1 MTAFLTASS
10 YLLFFYYTATNIV
23 YLVLLAASIRA
34 AIVQQRRISTL
45 RLHRLRTSSLAP
57 PISVLV
63 PARNEEKGIVESVR
77 SLLALDY
84 PELEVIVVNDG
95 STDGTLDV
103 LRRSFDLVRTSILH
117 VSEIP
122 TMPVRGVYMSAKD
135 RRLLVLDKA
144 SCGRKADAL
153 NAALNAAS
161 SPFVCAVDA
170 DAVLEQDAL
179 LRVMAPALTDPGRVI
194 ASGGIVRI
202 VNGSSVEHGAIREV
216 RLPRT
221 LIETLQV
228 VEYLRAFLIGRQGW
242 AQFNL
247 LVIISGAFGV
257 FRRDLCRQIGGFRTS
272 AIGEDMDLIVR
283 MHRYA
288 RDHGDAYRVAFVPD
302 PVCWTEA
309 PSGYRSLAK
318 QRARW
323 QNGLADVLWR
333 NRDMMLNPRYGRIGL
348 IAIPY
353 QWLFELLAPFV
364 EVFGWATMLVAAAL
378 GALSAS
384 FFAEFMLFGYLFGT
398 LISIGSI
405 VIEEMTYHRYNNPR
419 DLLRLIGV
427 CFLEHIP
434 YRPLNCLWRIQ
445 GMWEFATGKNAWQ
458 MIDRVGLAGTNGP
471 PPRPAL
477 RRASPQ
483 TS

>member
-1 MTAFLTASS
+1 MISFLAASS
-10 YLLFFYYTATNIV
+10 YFLFLYYTATNVV
-23 YLVLLAASIRA
+23 YLILLAASIRA
-34 AIVQQRRISTL
+34 AIAQQRRISTL
-45 RLHRLRTSSLAP
+45 KLHRLRTSSLAP
-57 PISVLV
+57 PISILV

-95 STDGTLDV
+95 STDGTLEV
-103 LRRSFDLVRTSILH
+103 LRRSFGLMRTSILH
-117 VSEIP
+117 VSEIQ
-122 TMPVRGVYMSAKD
+122 TMPVRAVYMSARD
-135 RRLLVLDKA
+135 RRLLVLDKQ

-179 LRVMAPALTDPGRVI
+179 LRVMAPALTDPAHVI

-202 VNGSSVEHGAIREV
+202 VNGSTIEHGEVRQV

-247 LVIISGAFGV
+247 LIIISGAFGV

-272 AIGEDMDLIVR
+272 AIGEDMDLVVR

-288 RDHGDAYRVAFVPD
+288 RDHGNQYRVAFVPD

-309 PSGYRSLAK
+309 PSTYRSLAK

-333 NRDMMLNPRYGRIGL
+333 NRDMAFSPRYGRIGL
-348 IAIPY
+348 VAIPY

-364 EVFGWATMLVAAAL
+364 EVFGWVSMIAAALL
-378 GALSAS
+378 GALSAA

-398 LISIGSI
+398 LISIGSV

-419 DLLRLIGV
+419 DLLRLIGA
-427 CFLEHIP
+427 CFLEHVP
-434 YRPLNCLWRIQ
+434 YRPLNSLWRIK
-445 GMWEFATGKNAWQ
+445 GMWEFATGRNAWQ
-458 MIDRVGLAGTNGP
+458 MIERVGLAGTDRP
-471 PPRPAL
+471 SRPRA
-477 RRASPQ
+477 A
-483 TS
+483 